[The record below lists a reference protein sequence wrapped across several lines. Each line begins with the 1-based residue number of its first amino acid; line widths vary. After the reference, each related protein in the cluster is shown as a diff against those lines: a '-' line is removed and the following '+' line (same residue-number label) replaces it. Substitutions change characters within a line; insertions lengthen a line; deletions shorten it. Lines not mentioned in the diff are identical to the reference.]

1 MEKSKGNKSN
11 EIVPEIAHLIEN
23 NKGSSTTTEMDT
35 ASVTVTTFDNLS
47 DLAAPWRKEETADN
61 EEGEDS
67 SEEESEEEEE
77 VPGMSMKPAA
87 VEKVVIGTKEK
98 KAINKA
104 AVRELQKSKAFKA
117 KERMRVKKQRNESK
131 FKKRESEA
139 YMLASDRV
147 STVSRNLS
155 SLSDLDLDKHIGD
168 MMGEAPEDQDT
179 PENVSETQS
188 SSGSKRLRRKISKE
202 GKSKRRSTKL

>member
-61 EEGEDS
+61 EEEEDS

-87 VEKVVIGTKEK
+87 VEKVIIGSKEK

-104 AVRELQKSKAFKA
+104 AGRELQKSKGFKT

>member
-23 NKGSSTTTEMDT
+23 NKGCSTTTEMDT

-47 DLAAPWRKEETADN
+47 DLAAPWRKEEEVV
-61 EEGEDS
+61 EEEEEVDS
-67 SEEESEEEEE
+67 SEDESEEE
-77 VPGMSMKPAA
+77 VPGMSMKSAT

-117 KERMRVKKQRNESK
+117 KEKMRAKKQRNESK
-131 FKKRESEA
+131 FKKK
-139 YMLASDRV
+139 
-147 STVSRNLS
+147 TLS
-155 SLSDLDLDKHIGD
+155 KKDKH
-168 MMGEAPEDQDT
+168 M
-179 PENVSETQS
+179 
-188 SSGSKRLRRKISKE
+188 RKIKGKE
-202 GKSKRRSTKL
+202 KVG

>member
-61 EEGEDS
+61 EEEEDS

-117 KERMRVKKQRNESK
+117 KERMRAKKQRNESK
-131 FKKRESEA
+131 FKKK
-139 YMLASDRV
+139 
-147 STVSRNLS
+147 TLS
-155 SLSDLDLDKHIGD
+155 KKDKH
-168 MMGEAPEDQDT
+168 M
-179 PENVSETQS
+179 
-188 SSGSKRLRRKISKE
+188 RKIKGKE
-202 GKSKRRSTKL
+202 KVG

>member
-11 EIVPEIAHLIEN
+11 EIVPEIAHLID
-23 NKGSSTTTEMDT
+23 KGSSTTTEMDT

-61 EEGEDS
+61 EEEEDR
-67 SEEESEEEEE
+67 SEEESEEEEEE

-117 KERMRVKKQRNESK
+117 KERMRAKKQRNESK
-131 FKKRESEA
+131 FKKK
-139 YMLASDRV
+139 
-147 STVSRNLS
+147 TLS
-155 SLSDLDLDKHIGD
+155 KKDKH
-168 MMGEAPEDQDT
+168 M
-179 PENVSETQS
+179 
-188 SSGSKRLRRKISKE
+188 RKIKGKE
-202 GKSKRRSTKL
+202 KVG